1 MVKTKG
7 KKTNKGSKRI
17 KELNSPSQK
26 ERQVTQENGFLSF
39 LLGNLAIKKWK
50 NSCNAKA
57 KPEIHRA
64 FNNIIIIYIEYCH
77 LNPNAILAIPLQHLD
92 IPPELPPIC
101 LAASFIPE

>member
-7 KKTNKGSKRI
+7 KKINKGSKRI
-17 KELNSPSQK
+17 KELISPSQN
-26 ERQVTQENGFLSF
+26 ERQVGQLKGFFSF

-64 FNNIIIIYIEYCH
+64 FNNIIIIYILYFH
-77 LNPNAILAIPLQHLD
+77 LKPNAVLSIPLQHLD
-92 IPPELPPIC
+92 IPD
-101 LAASFIPE
+101 

>member
-1 MVKTKG
+1 LIILVRTKG
-7 KKTNKGSKRI
+7 IKINKGSNKTI
-17 KELNSPSQK
+17 EVTNPIQN

-64 FNNIIIIYIEYCH
+64 FNNIIIIYIENSH
-77 LNPNAILAIPLQHLD
+77 LKPNAVLPFPLQQLD
-92 IPPELPPIC
+92 IV
-101 LAASFIPE
+101 AA

>member
-57 KPEIHRA
+57 KPEIHSV
-64 FNNIIIIYIEYCH
+64 FNNIIIIYILYCH
-77 LNPNAILAIPLQHLD
+77 LKPYAVFCSPLQHAD
-92 IPPELPPIC
+92 I
-101 LAASFIPE
+101 AV